1 MRDMSTQYHVGRFEG
16 AVDEQVRQMFRQHLR
31 SPRPWSIG
39 EKEPDYVPLPDDV
52 ADRLQGVDESPLTAV
67 DFFHLAKAGLDLNW
81 MMDDIDPVS
90 AGVGLPD
97 GYEDPYAAA
106 AREEADA
113 E

>member
-1 MRDMSTQYHVGRFEG
+1 MRDTSTQYQVGRFEG
-16 AVDEQVRQMFRQHLR
+16 AVDEQVRQTFRQHLR

-52 ADRLQGVDESPLTAV
+52 ADRLYDVD
-67 DFFHLAKAGLDLNW
+67 
-81 MMDDIDPVS
+81 
-90 AGVGLPD
+90 LPD
-97 GYEDPYAAA
+97 GYGDPYAAA